1 MLKKILLLIVSSSFV
16 LYSSSAF
23 SLWEEIWSP
32 EEVSNQIDQYSE
44 DALPNNN
51 LTPKLNISKDMPESD
66 QISGD
71 SNDADKQK
79 SEHIEQDILPN
90 SNPTSL
96 KKNTSYVKN
105 DAITPKPSGKD
116 NSMFKKINNSVK
128 SIFDSLGN
136 SNSAIKKQ
144 TQDAANKTLEVYKK
158 VSDEIKGEIKKLGC
172 EFVYKKYITE
182 KKIPKSYSSK
192 HNWNNWSSFDIKLYE
207 DLIFGCKD

>member
-1 MLKKILLLIVSSSFV
+1 MFKKILLLIISSSFV

-32 EEVSNQIDQYSE
+32 EEVSSQIDRHSE
-44 DALPNNN
+44 DVLPKNN
-51 LTPKLNISKDMPESD
+51 LTPKLGTSKDIPESD

-71 SNDADKQK
+71 SNDADKQQ
-79 SEHIEQDILPN
+79 SDHIEQDILPN

-96 KKNTSYVKN
+96 KN
-105 DAITPKPSGKD
+105 DAMAPKPNGKD
-116 NSMFKKINNSVK
+116 DSIFKKINNSAK
-128 SIFDSLGN
+128 SIFDSIDVGN
-136 SNSAIKKQ
+136 SVIKKQ
-144 TQDAANKTLEVYKK
+144 TQNVANKTSEVYKK
-158 VSDEIKGEIKKLGC
+158 VSNEINSEIKSLGC

-182 KKIPKSYSSK
+182 KKTPKSYSPE